1 MTSLLLLIG
10 GIALVVVGFV
20 ALALPVVPGG
30 AIVYVGLLLVAA
42 ADGFAHIG
50 VPMIVAL
57 GLLAIAASVVDNV
70 AGVLGARWGG
80 ASWWGVAGAM
90 IGMLVGL
97 PFGLVGLIV
106 GPPVGALALE
116 YLKNPSVRAAA
127 RAGAG
132 SLAGFFVGVLA
143 KYVITLV
150 MIGLAAAA
158 YLY

>member
-1 MTSLLLLIG
+1 VTSLLLLIG